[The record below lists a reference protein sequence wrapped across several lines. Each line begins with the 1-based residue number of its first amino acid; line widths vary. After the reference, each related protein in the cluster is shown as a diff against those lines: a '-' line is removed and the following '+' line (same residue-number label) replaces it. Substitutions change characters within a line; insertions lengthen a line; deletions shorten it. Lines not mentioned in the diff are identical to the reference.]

1 MANMPKCTT
10 SYHEIPS
17 IESNTS
23 MEEWIQLIGAASLEL
38 AGRMKHAFEK
48 ANKQMMNAGYF
59 DGYQNGYENGY
70 AARGLD
76 DL

>member
-1 MANMPKCTT
+1 MNDMPKCTT
-10 SYHEIPS
+10 PYNEIPS

-23 MEEWIQLIGAASLEL
+23 MEEWIQMLGEASLEL
-38 AGRMKHAFEK
+38 AGRMKYAFEK
-48 ANKQMMNAGYF
+48 TNKQMTNAGYF

-70 AARGLD
+70 AACGLD